1 MGGLPWPLGIKRT
14 FNVYFCFRENDM
26 SVDAPLHAASGL
38 SDEAIFECL
47 AEAILRQGYAVLPD
61 VLPERVSSALL
72 HHLALYEE
80 YEFFRAEIGRGAE
93 RAHNAD
99 VRRDKI
105 AWIEAESP
113 YSNHWLE
120 WTQALRIY
128 LNRRL
133 FMGLFSFESH
143 FAFYRP
149 GDFYLTHMDA
159 FRGQSNRMLSVVAYL
174 NDDWGAELGG
184 ELVIYHPETHV
195 EVARVAPTLGTLVA
209 FLSEEFPHEVKPALR
224 TRYSVAGWFR
234 VNTSTS
240 SRVDPPQ

>member
-1 MGGLPWPLGIKRT
+1 MTVDTPLNT
-14 FNVYFCFRENDM
+14 TSE
-26 SVDAPLHAASGL
+26 L
-38 SDEAIFECL
+38 SDEAIFECV
-47 AEAILRQGYAVLPD
+47 AEAILRQGYAVLPH
-61 VLPERVSSALL
+61 VLPARVCTALL

-80 YEFFRAEIGRGAE
+80 HEFFRAEIGRGTEQAQ
-93 RAHNAD
+93 NGD

-113 YSNHWLE
+113 YSRTWLE
-120 WTQALRIY
+120 WTQALKIH

-149 GDFYLTHMDA
+149 GDFYLTHVDA
-159 FRGQSNRMLSVVAYL
+159 FRGRSNRVLSLVAYL
-174 NDDWGAELGG
+174 NSEWSSDQGG
-184 ELVIYHPETHV
+184 ELILYHPETHV
-195 EVARVAPTLGTLVA
+195 EVARVAPTLGTLVL
-209 FLSEEFPHEVKPALR
+209 FLSEEFPHEVKPATR